1 MVIGFGNSTVS
12 RLRTILEDLN
22 LTLNMAKSG
31 ALVNSSSWLL
41 FPIYIRGFYSPSSVC
56 VIFIGITQ
64 YEVSVKLPA
73 AAVQNSKHEEH
84 TRTLSGW
91 HVGVVPFEPDVI

>member
-1 MVIGFGNSTVS
+1 MERETF
-12 RLRTILEDLN
+12 
-22 LTLNMAKSG
+22 
-31 ALVNSSSWLL
+31 LL
-41 FPIYIRGFYSPSSVC
+41 
-56 VIFIGITQ
+56 IFIGITQ

-91 HVGVVPFEPDVI
+91 HVGLVPFEPDVI